1 MNRHDLDPLA
11 VFVVVAA
18 LGSFTAAAEK
28 LGMTA
33 SAASQKIKALEER
46 LGVRLLERTT
56 RTVAVTEA
64 GAALQARSREAFAM
78 LDEAMEDA
86 RRHGQRPAGT
96 LRLTMP
102 QVAAEAIVGPRLA
115 AFAAAHPGLH
125 VEIVVDEAPAE
136 LVRRGFDAGIRIG
149 QAVLPEMEA
158 VPVGPDARAAVVG
171 SPGYFARE
179 GRPQS
184 PEDLTGRPCI
194 LRRQAARAGFD
205 RWPFAE
211 QGGDASGRRFEVA
224 VSGTLAVDDVRLMRR
239 AALDGLGLAFLSE
252 DLVAEDLRAG
262 RLDRVLAA
270 WCPAT
275 PGYHLYYPNRAHPAP
290 AVPPPKLRAF
300 IDFFAVARSEVAR
313 PELVRPSQPV

>member
-18 LGSFTAAAEK
+18 LGSFTAAAGK

-33 SAASQKIKALEER
+33 SAASQKIKALEDR

-56 RTVAVTEA
+56 RTVVVTEA
-64 GAALQARSREAFAM
+64 GAQLQARSREAFAM

-102 QVAAEAIVGPRLA
+102 QVVAEAIVGPRLA

-125 VEIVVDEAPAE
+125 VEIVIDDVPTE
-136 LVRRGFDAGIRIG
+136 LVRRGFDGGIRIG
-149 QAVLPEMEA
+149 EAVLPEMEA
-158 VPVGPDARAAVVG
+158 IPVGPEARAAVVG
-171 SPGYFARE
+171 APAYFERA
-179 GRPQS
+179 GRPDT

-194 LRRQAARAGFD
+194 LRRHAARAGRD
-205 RWPFAE
+205 RWPFAR
-211 QGGDASGRRFEVA
+211 DGRRFEVA

-239 AALDGLGLAFLSE
+239 AALDGLGLALLSE
-252 DLVAEDLRAG
+252 DLVAEDLARG
-262 RLDRVLAA
+262 RLERVLAA
-270 WCPAT
+270 WCPPT

-290 AVPPPKLRAF
+290 ATPPAKLRAF
-300 IDFFAVARSEVAR
+300 IDFFGVESGAAAA
-313 PELVRPSQPV
+313 

>member
-28 LGMTA
+28 LGMTP
-33 SAASQKIKALEER
+33 SAASQKIKALEGR

-56 RTVAVTEA
+56 RSVAVTEA

-125 VEIVVDEAPAE
+125 LEIVVDESPGE

-158 VPVGPDARAAVVG
+158 VPVGPDSRAAVVG
-171 SPGYFARE
+171 APGYFARE
-179 GRPQS
+179 GRPEV
-184 PEDLTGRPCI
+184 PEDLAGRTCI

-205 RWPFAE
+205 RWPFAQAPFAE
-211 QGGDASGRRFEVA
+211 APFAEGGRRFEVA

-252 DLVAEDLRAG
+252 DLVAEDLQAG
-262 RLDRVLAA
+262 RLERVLAA
-270 WCPAT
+270 WCPPT

-300 IDFFAVARSEVAR
+300 IAFFATGGPAV
-313 PELVRPSQPV
+313 PV

>member
-56 RTVAVTEA
+56 RTVVVTEA

-102 QVAAEAIVGPRLA
+102 QVAAETIVGPRLA
-115 AFAAAHPGLH
+115 AFTSAHPGLH
-125 VEIVVDEAPAE
+125 LEIVVDDAPAD
-136 LVRRGFDAGIRIG
+136 LVRRGFDGGIRLG
-149 QAVLPEMEA
+149 QAVLPEMEGI
-158 VPVGPDARAAVVG
+158 PVGPDSRAAVVG
-171 SPGYFARE
+171 APGYFARE
-179 GRPQS
+179 GRPAG
-184 PEDLTGRPCI
+184 PEDLTGHACI
-194 LRRQAARAGFD
+194 LRRQSARSGFD
-205 RWPFAE
+205 RWSFAE
-211 QGGDASGRRFEVA
+211 QGSAGSLRRFEVA

-252 DLVAEDLRAG
+252 ELVAEDLAAG
-262 RLDRVLAA
+262 RLERVLTE
-270 WCPAT
+270 WCPPS

-290 AVPPPKLRAF
+290 AAPPPKLRAF
-300 IDFFAVARSEVAR
+300 IEFFATAR
-313 PELVRPSQPV
+313 PAPPV